1 MEAVMVERAFEFL
14 FALALAAPPA
24 AVILG
29 VFLLAWPRRRV
40 QGVEHTLRTTS
51 HA

>member
-1 MEAVMVERAFEFL
+1 MVERAFEFL
-14 FALALAAPPA
+14 FVLALVAPPS

-29 VFLLAWPRRRV
+29 VLLVAWPQRLHR
-40 QGVEHTLRTTS
+40 GTHTSQAAS

>member
-1 MEAVMVERAFEFL
+1 MVERAFEFL
-14 FALALAAPPA
+14 FALALVAPPA

-29 VFLLAWPRRRV
+29 VFLVAWPRRRV
-40 QGVEHTLRTTS
+40 HGVNHALRTPS

>member
-1 MEAVMVERAFEFL
+1 MVERAFEFL
-14 FALALAAPPA
+14 FALALVARPA

-29 VFLLAWPRRRV
+29 VFVLAWPRRRAH
-40 QGVEHTLRTTS
+40 GVEHTIRTTS